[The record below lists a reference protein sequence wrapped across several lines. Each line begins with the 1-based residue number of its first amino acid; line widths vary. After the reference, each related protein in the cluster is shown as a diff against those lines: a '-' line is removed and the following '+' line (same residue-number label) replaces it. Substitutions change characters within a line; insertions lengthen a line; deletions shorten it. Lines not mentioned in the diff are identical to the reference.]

1 MNFFATWLTCLGFI
15 AFGVYF
21 LYVADKQR
29 RVSLSLG
36 VRLVLLVKTLAVD
49 SSGDED
55 RSHGDY
61 IAKPDHARR
70 KVGALFRRYA
80 MKPGHEF

>member
-1 MNFFATWLTCLGFI
+1 MCPVF
-15 AFGVYF
+15 VEM
-21 LYVADKQR
+21 
-29 RVSLSLG
+29 SLG
-36 VRLVLLVKTLAVD
+36 VNLVLLVRTLAVD

-80 MKPGHEF
+80 MKPGHMSFELNIIFPQS